1 LRPAWRGGFLFGNA
15 THCSAL
21 RLARFLVFLDD
32 TNRNRPGRKEKQSCL
47 AVGLEEGG
55 STVVSKIPKILCH
68 VRQKFS
74 KEMSKR
80 PELDSREEI
89 REGAKQ

>member
-1 LRPAWRGGFLFGNA
+1 VGF
-15 THCSAL
+15 
-21 RLARFLVFLDD
+21 
-32 TNRNRPGRKEKQSCL
+32 
-47 AVGLEEGG
+47 EEGG

-68 VRQKFS
+68 VLQKFS

-89 REGAKQ
+89 REGQNNESLTGKEFKNENLYRL

>member
-1 LRPAWRGGFLFGNA
+1 VGF
-15 THCSAL
+15 
-21 RLARFLVFLDD
+21 
-32 TNRNRPGRKEKQSCL
+32 
-47 AVGLEEGG
+47 EEGG

-68 VRQKFS
+68 VLQKFS